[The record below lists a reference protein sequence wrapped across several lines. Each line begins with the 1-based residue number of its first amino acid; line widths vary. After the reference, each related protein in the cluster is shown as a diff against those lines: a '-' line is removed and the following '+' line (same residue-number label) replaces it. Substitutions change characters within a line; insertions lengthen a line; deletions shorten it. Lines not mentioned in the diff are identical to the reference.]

1 MAKIKVIIKRPD
13 EEFGHVCNISNSLEN
28 LQKTVGGYIE
38 AVPLTDEIVIIC
50 NEDGKL
56 KGLEPNFHLP
66 YDTIVGTVIICGVNG
81 DEFSDIP
88 EGFFTTWKEVVRWIR
103 LRGWGN

>member
-1 MAKIKVIIKRPD
+1 MAKIKVIIKRPE
-13 EEFGHVCNISNSLEN
+13 EEFGHVCNISASLEN

-38 AVPLTDEIVIIC
+38 AVPLTDKIVMIC

-56 KGLEPNFHLP
+56 QHLEHNFHLP
-66 YDTIVGTVIICGVNG
+66 FDTMVGTVIICGVDG

-88 EGFFTTWKEVVRWIR
+88 EWFFKIWKEL

>member
-38 AVPLTDEIVIIC
+38 AVPLTDEIVMIC
-50 NEDGKL
+50 NEDGNL
-56 KGLEPNFHLP
+56 RQLEHNFFLP
-66 YDTIVGTVIICGVNG
+66 FDWIVGTAIICGVDG

-88 EGFFTTWKEVVRWIR
+88 EGFFSTWKKL

>member
-1 MAKIKVIIKRPD
+1 MAKIKVIVKRPD

-38 AVPLTDEIVIIC
+38 AVPLTDKIVMIC

-56 KGLEPNFHLP
+56 RQLEHNFFLP
-66 YDTIVGTVIICGVNG
+66 FDRIVGTAIICGVDG

-88 EGFFTTWKEVVRWIR
+88 EWFFKVWKKL

>member
-13 EEFGHVCNISNSLEN
+13 EEFGHVCNISNSLKN

-38 AVPLTDEIVIIC
+38 AVPLMTNKTVMIC
-50 NEDGKL
+50 NDEGKL
-56 KGLEPNFHLP
+56 KGLEPNFHWP
-66 YDTIVGTVIICGVNG
+66 YDTIVGTVIICGTDG

-88 EGFFTTWKEVVRWIR
+88 EGFFSTWKKL
-103 LRGWGN
+103 LRGWAN

>member
-1 MAKIKVIIKRPD
+1 MIRIKAIVKRPD
-13 EEFGHVCNISNSLEN
+13 ERFGHVCNISASLEN

-38 AVPLTDEIVIIC
+38 AVPLTDGIVMIC
-50 NEDGKL
+50 NEEGKL

-66 YDTIVGTVIICGVNG
+66 YDTMVGTVIICGTDG

-88 EGFFTTWKEVVRWIR
+88 EGFFTTWKKL
-103 LRGWGN
+103 LRGWGNDKG

>member
-1 MAKIKVIIKRPD
+1 MAKIKAIIKRPD

-38 AVPLTDEIVIIC
+38 AVPLTDEIVMIC
-50 NEDGKL
+50 NGYGRLLLL
-56 KGLEPNFHLP
+56 KPNFHLP
-66 YDTIVGTVIICGVNG
+66 YEKIVGTAIICGTDG

-88 EGFFTTWKEVVRWIR
+88 EGFFKTWKKL

>member
-1 MAKIKVIIKRPD
+1 MTRIKVIIKRPD

-38 AVPLTDEIVIIC
+38 AVTLTDGIVILC
-50 NEDGKL
+50 NEEGKL

-66 YDTIVGTVIICGVNG
+66 YDTMVGTVIICGTDG
-81 DEFSDIP
+81 DEFGDIP
-88 EGFFTTWKEVVRWIR
+88 EGFFTTWKKL

>member
-38 AVPLTDEIVIIC
+38 AVPLTDKIVIIC

-56 KGLEPNFHLP
+56 LQLEHNFFLP
-66 YDTIVGTVIICGVNG
+66 FDRMVGTVIICGVDG

-88 EGFFTTWKEVVRWIR
+88 EGFFKVWKKL

>member
-1 MAKIKVIIKRPD
+1 MAKIKAIVKRPD
-13 EEFGHVCNISNSLEN
+13 EKYGHVCNISATLEN

-38 AVPLTDEIVIIC
+38 AVPLTDEIVMIC

-56 KGLEPNFHLP
+56 RQLEHNFFLP
-66 YDTIVGTVIICGVNG
+66 FDRIVGTAIICGVDG

-88 EGFFTTWKEVVRWIR
+88 EGFFTTWKKL

>member
-1 MAKIKVIIKRPD
+1 MAKIKAIIKRPD

-38 AVPLTDEIVIIC
+38 AVPLTDKIVMIC

-56 KGLEPNFHLP
+56 QHLEHNFFLP
-66 YDTIVGTVIICGVNG
+66 FDRMVGTAIICGVDG

-88 EGFFTTWKEVVRWIR
+88 EGFFKTWKEL

>member
-50 NEDGKL
+50 NEEGKL
-56 KGLEPNFHLP
+56 KGLERNFFLP
-66 YDTIVGTVIICGVNG
+66 FDTVVGTVIICGVDG

-88 EGFFTTWKEVVRWIR
+88 EGFFKTWKKL

>member
-38 AVPLTDEIVIIC
+38 AVPLTDKIVMIC
-50 NEDGKL
+50 NEDDKL
-56 KGLEPNFHLP
+56 QHLERNFFLP
-66 YDTIVGTVIICGVNG
+66 FDTIFGTAIICGTDG

-88 EGFFTTWKEVVRWIR
+88 EGFFSTWKKL